1 MLRLTSLCKG
11 FQTSILE
18 AFDQHLT
25 LLLHIL
31 QLVEQM
37 RLQIPYLFALFCYLL
52 EVDRL
57 RHFGFILGQIFIM
70 VLLDYF
76 PQVRIFL
83 LGIQVVQVFSFF
95 HVD

>member
-31 QLVEQM
+31 QVVEQM
-37 RLQIPYLFALFCYLL
+37 WLQCHYLFALFCYLL

-57 RHFGFILGQIFIM
+57 RNFGFMLGQIFIM

-83 LGIQVVQVFSFF
+83 LGIYVVQVFSFF